1 MSISMVFLH
10 NAHDFAS
17 EEARSS
23 ISLTS
28 FDILIH
34 SLSNILTNFLNSTL
48 SICNCS
54 SFSAFARTTASGDF
68 SSCEAEAI
76 KSFWLF
82 NITSVGF
89 NAFFISKWLIT
100 VTAIREKNHKGT

>member
-1 MSISMVFLH
+1 MSISMIFLH
-10 NAHDFAS
+10 NVHDFAS

-28 FDILIH
+28 FDILMH
-34 SLSNILTNFLNSTL
+34 SLSNILTDFLNSVL

-54 SFSAFARTTASGDF
+54 SFSAFARITASGDF
-68 SSCEAEAI
+68 NSCEAEAI

-82 NITSVGF
+82 NITSVGS
-89 NAFFISKWLIT
+89 NAFFIRKWLII
-100 VTAIREKNHKGT
+100 VTAIRERNHKET